1 MRELA
6 WQHVKAATKAHR
18 SGVCSTICR
27 SSSRKPSQSLSTSAS
42 QTAAMS
48 SAAIFFDAV
57 PAGADGYLLKHVLHH
72 WEDDKC
78 VKLLRNIHAAA
89 TPGAQLFILESV
101 VPSGNTPHMSKHLD
115 LMMLVLTRGG
125 RERTRAEWEA
135 LLTAGDFGSP
145 RFTDLAGGPLSVI
158 EAQRA

>member
-1 MRELA
+1 M
-6 WQHVKAATKAHR
+6 
-18 SGVCSTICR
+18 
-27 SSSRKPSQSLSTSAS
+27 STSAS

-57 PAGADGYLLKHVLHH
+57 PAGADGYLLKHVLHD

-89 TPGAQLFILESV
+89 TPGAQLFILELV